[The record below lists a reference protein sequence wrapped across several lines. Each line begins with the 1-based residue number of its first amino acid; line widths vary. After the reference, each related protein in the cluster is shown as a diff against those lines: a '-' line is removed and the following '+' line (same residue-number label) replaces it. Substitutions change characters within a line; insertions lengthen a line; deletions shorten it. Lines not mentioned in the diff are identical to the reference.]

1 MEMGSPVNKDH
12 LEELI
17 DSIFQGNPVVYEVYS
32 VPDKELRI
40 YHSSS
45 EVMNYID
52 EISSKGENL
61 AYLSIHYPET
71 GGHINIKELS

>member
-40 YHSSS
+40 FH
-45 EVMNYID
+45 
-52 EISSKGENL
+52 
-61 AYLSIHYPET
+61 
-71 GGHINIKELS
+71 